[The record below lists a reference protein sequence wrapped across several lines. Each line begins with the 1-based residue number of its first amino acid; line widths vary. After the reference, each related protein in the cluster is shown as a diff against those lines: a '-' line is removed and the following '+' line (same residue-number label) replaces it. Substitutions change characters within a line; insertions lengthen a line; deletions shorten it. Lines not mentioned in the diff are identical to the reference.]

1 MSIVKINAITVPEQD
16 REEFERRFAARQG
29 VVDQSPGFEGF
40 QLLRPT
46 EGEERYFVITR
57 WADEASFVAW
67 RDGDARAAHQSGR
80 TPVAT
85 GTKLMGFDL
94 ILDNPPSAAT

>member
-1 MSIVKINAITVPEQD
+1 MSIVKINAITVPEPA
-16 REEFERRFAARQG
+16 REEFERRFAARAG
-29 VVDQSPGFEGF
+29 AVDGSPGFEGF

-57 WADEASFVAW
+57 WADEECFAAW
-67 RDGDARAAHQSGR
+67 RDGDSRAAHQSGR

-85 GTKLMGFDL
+85 GTQLMGFDL
-94 ILDNPPSAAT
+94 IIDTPAPTQG